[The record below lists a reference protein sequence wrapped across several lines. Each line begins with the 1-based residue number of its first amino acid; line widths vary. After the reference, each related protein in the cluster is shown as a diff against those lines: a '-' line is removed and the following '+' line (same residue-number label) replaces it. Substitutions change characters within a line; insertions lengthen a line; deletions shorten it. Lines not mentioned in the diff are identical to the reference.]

1 MVWDHLM
8 EHAFLEK
15 VCVFS
20 MEGLS
25 NIEVSACLELDP
37 TGSDYRGQDD
47 LSVNKLLQIILDL
60 PYFPVYM
67 RCKMAVSKGFV
78 R

>member
-1 MVWDHLM
+1 M
-8 EHAFLEK
+8 
-15 VCVFS
+15 FS
-20 MEGLS
+20 IEGLS

-47 LSVNKLLQIILDL
+47 LSVSKLPQIILDL
-60 PYFPVYM
+60 PYFLVYM
-67 RCKMAVSKGFV
+67 RCKMVLQKGFV